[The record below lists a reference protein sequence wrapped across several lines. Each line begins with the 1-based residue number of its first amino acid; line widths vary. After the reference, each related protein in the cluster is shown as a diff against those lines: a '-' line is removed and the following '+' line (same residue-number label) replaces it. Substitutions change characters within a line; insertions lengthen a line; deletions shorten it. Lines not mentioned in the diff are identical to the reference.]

1 MLLRVN
7 KAGVEADTGS
17 LEAEGLPQLQ
27 QVEVDEDEE
36 EGEADTEAP
45 GEAGVAEYPGPG
57 GARAGDSEM
66 KN

>member
-45 GEAGVAEYPGPG
+45 GEAGVA
-57 GARAGDSEM
+57 
-66 KN
+66 